1 MRLRFPQYHVLQSQ
15 TRRIALLAIHCF
27 YLRRSHMTAQLR
39 PTPERSAVL
48 AKATLSAAEQLGL
61 NHADLAAVIGVSEAT
76 ISRFNSHA
84 RTIDPSSKEGELA
97 LMLIRVF
104 RSLDPLVGGDEGKR
118 KAWMSSYNKAL
129 VGQPNQLIR
138 KADGLVRTLA
148 YLDGM
153 RAAS

>member
-1 MRLRFPQYHVLQSQ
+1 
-15 TRRIALLAIHCF
+15 
-27 YLRRSHMTAQLR
+27 MTAQPR
-39 PTPERSAVL
+39 PTPDRSVVL
-48 AKATLSAAEQLGL
+48 TKATLSAAEQLGL
-61 NHADLAAVIGVSEAT
+61 SNADLAAVIGVSEPT
-76 ISRFNSHA
+76 MSRLKGSDG
-84 RTIDPSSKEGELA
+84 RTIDPKSKEGELA

-104 RSLDPLVGGDEGKR
+104 RSLDPLIGGDEGKR
-118 KAWMSSYNKAL
+118 KAWMSSYNRAL

>member
-1 MRLRFPQYHVLQSQ
+1 MQQ
-15 TRRIALLAIHCF
+15 
-27 YLRRSHMTAQLR
+27 
-39 PTPERSAVL
+39 
-48 AKATLSAAEQLGL
+48 
-61 NHADLAAVIGVSEAT
+61 
-76 ISRFNSHA
+76 
-84 RTIDPSSKEGELA
+84 
-97 LMLIRVF
+97 
-104 RSLDPLVGGDEGKR
+104 LDPLVGGDEGKR